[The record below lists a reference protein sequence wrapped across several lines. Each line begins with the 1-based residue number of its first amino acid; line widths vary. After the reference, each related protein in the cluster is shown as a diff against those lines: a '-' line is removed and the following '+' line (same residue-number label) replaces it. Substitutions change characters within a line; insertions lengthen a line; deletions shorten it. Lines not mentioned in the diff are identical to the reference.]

1 MLIPPG
7 LQPGDSVGIVAPSG
21 AFEPERLD
29 PAVDYLSHRGY
40 RVVKGASL
48 YSRHRYLAGTDDE
61 RSADLNAMF
70 SNPRIRAVF
79 VARGGYG
86 ATRLLDMVD
95 YGTVQRDPKILVG
108 FSDTTALQ
116 LALWAHADLVTYT
129 GVTLCADV
137 TEIGL
142 PSATE
147 SSLWDALEQ
156 GRHPDIEGL
165 RALRPG
171 RSSGPLLGGCLSLVA
186 PLVGTPHLPDLSGAV
201 LFLED
206 VLEAPYRVDR
216 MLTHLRQAGV
226 FDVVSGLIL
235 GEFHQCESD
244 RPQDGSVEDVLQS
257 FAAEARC
264 PVFSGLPY
272 GHGPNR
278 HVLPIGLRVS
288 IDSTDCR
295 LCIDTAGV

>member
-21 AFEPERLD
+21 AFDPERLD
-29 PAVDYLSHRGY
+29 PAVDYLNQRGY
-40 RVVKGASL
+40 RVIKGASL

-61 RSADLNAMF
+61 RSADLNEMF
-70 SNPRIRAVF
+70 SNPQIRAVF

-95 YGTVQRDPKILVG
+95 YETVQRNPKILVG

-137 TEIGL
+137 TAIGM

-165 RALRPG
+165 RGLRPG
-171 RSSGPLLGGCLSLVA
+171 KSSGPLLGGCLSLVA

-235 GEFHQCESD
+235 GEFHQCESEL
-244 RPQDGSVEDVLQS
+244 PQDGSVEDVLQS
-257 FAAEARC
+257 FATEANC

-278 HVLPIGLRVS
+278 HVLPVGLRVS
-288 IDSTDCR
+288 IDNADCR
-295 LCIDTAGV
+295 LCIDTAEV